1 MLAIVAFL
9 PILATLILML
19 AFNWPAKWCLMIS
32 WAMACI
38 LAPTLW
44 NVEII
49 DVVANSILG
58 VLSSLDVLIIIFGAI
73 LLMNTLKAS
82 GATAAINRG
91 FMNINPD
98 KRVQAVIIGF
108 AFCSFIEAA
117 AGFGTPAALAGPLM
131 VSLGFPP
138 MAAAVI
144 ALICDSVAVSFGA
157 VGTPVNQSIAILSDP
172 KATDYAIYAAHP
184 EKYNAAFGLWTA
196 IPHAIVGTFLPL
208 LVLLITTK
216 VFGKE
221 KSFKPALEAAPFAIF
236 AGLTLSVPML
246 LLAMF
251 MGHDF
256 ASLLA
261 SLISIGATV
270 VAAKVG
276 FLCPKKTW
284 DFGNKE
290 DWNPDWLS
298 TQKVAPPKESSMSI
312 LKAWTPYLLIA
323 VILVVTR
330 IPQLGVKALLNGT
343 STSNPLPGTYF
354 SINNILGRG
363 LTYTLKWAYLP
374 GTFFV
379 VVALITT
386 LLHGMKKKEVGTAFK
401 DTFKQISGAAIAI
414 IFGLALVKVMSFDP
428 DGTGTECISMMTEM
442 ANGLASLVNEFT
454 FIVISPFIGVLGSFV
469 SGSNTVSNTLF
480 TSLQYLTAEKVG
492 VATVFA
498 VAMQTVGGAIGH
510 ITCIHSAV
518 AASAT
523 LGISGKEGKLIKTN
537 FPAMLIY
544 ALGVIAVFL
553 VAHFVFGINPDPVVA
568 EEVVNVVA

>member
-1 MLAIVAFL
+1 MLAIIAFL

-32 WAMACI
+32 WVMSCI
-38 LAPTLW
+38 LAFTLW
-44 NVEII
+44 DVNVLNII
-49 DVVANSILG
+49 ATSVFG

-73 LLMNTLKAS
+73 LLMNTLKSS

-98 KRVQAVIIGF
+98 KRVQAIIIGF
-108 AFCSFIEAA
+108 AFCSFIESA

-144 ALICDSVAVSFGA
+144 ALICDSVSVSFGA
-157 VGTPVNQSIAILSDP
+157 VGTPVNQSIAILGEEI
-172 KATDYAIYAAHP
+172 ATGEYIS
-184 EKYNAAFGLWTA
+184 EFGLWTA
-196 IPHAIVGTFLPL
+196 IPHVVVGTFLPL

-261 SLISIGATV
+261 SLFSIGATV
-270 VAAKVG
+270 VAAKTG

-298 TQKVAPPKESSMSI
+298 TQKVAPPKESKMSLI
-312 LKAWTPYLLIA
+312 MAWTPYLLIA
-323 VILVVTR
+323 LILVATR
-330 IPQLGVKALLNGT
+330 IPQLGIKALLNGT
-343 STSNPLPGTYF
+343 SDAKPLTGTYF
-354 SINNILGRG
+354 SVDNILGVED
-363 LTYTLKWAYLP
+363 LNYMLKWAYLP

-379 VVALITT
+379 VVAIITFFM
-386 LLHGMKKKEVGTAFK
+386 HGMKKKEVVSAFT
-401 DTFKQISGAAIAI
+401 DTFKQIAGAAIAI

-428 DGTGTECISMMTEM
+428 DGDGAKLSMMAEM

-498 VAMQTVGGAIGH
+498 VSMQTVGGAIGS
-510 ITCIHSAV
+510 ITCINHAV

-544 ALGVIAVFL
+544 TVAVIAVFL
-553 VAHFVFGINPDPVVA
+553 VAHFIFGINPDPTTV
-568 EEVVNVVA
+568 

>member
-1 MLAIVAFL
+1 MEAIVAFL

-19 AFNWPAKWCLMIS
+19 VFNWPAKWCLLIS
-32 WAMACI
+32 WIMSSV
-38 LAPTLW
+38 LAFTMW
-44 NVEII
+44 DVEFI
-49 DVVANSILG
+49 DIAANSILG
-58 VLSSLDVLIIIFGAI
+58 VLSSLDVIIIIFGAI

-98 KRVQAVIIGF
+98 KRIQAVIIGF

-157 VGTPVNQSIAILSDP
+157 VGTPVNQSIAILNDP
-172 KATDYAIYAAHP
+172 SYTTYMADP
-184 EKYNAAFGLWTA
+184 ESYNAAFGLWTA
-196 IPHAIVGTFLPL
+196 IPHAIFGTFLPL
-208 LVLLITTK
+208 LVLMITTK
-216 VFGKE
+216 CFGKE
-221 KSFKPALEAAPFAIF
+221 KSFKPALKAAPFAIF
-236 AGLTLSVPML
+236 AGLSLTVPML
-246 LLAMF
+246 LLSMF
-251 MGHDF
+251 LGHDF
-256 ASLLA
+256 ASLIA
-261 SLISIGATV
+261 SLISIGTTV
-270 VAAKVG
+270 IAAKKG
-276 FLCPKKTW
+276 FLCPKDTW

-298 TQKVAPPKESSMSI
+298 TQKVAPPKESTMSLI
-312 LKAWTPYLLIA
+312 KAWIPYLLIA
-323 VILVVTR
+323 AILVITR
-330 IPQLGVKALLNGT
+330 IPQLGIKALLNGT
-343 STSNPLPGTYF
+343 AGTLPLTGTF
-354 SINNILGRG
+354 FTIDNILGRG
-363 LTYTLKWAYLP
+363 ISYTLKWAYLP
-374 GTFFV
+374 GTFFI

-386 LLHGMKKKEVGTAFK
+386 LIHGMKKKEVATAFK
-401 DTFKQISGAAIAI
+401 DTFNQVVGAAIAI
-414 IFGLALVKVMSFDP
+414 VFGLALVKVMSFDP
-428 DGTGTECISMMTEM
+428 DGAGEKLSMMAEM

-480 TSLQYLTAEKVG
+480 TSLQYLTAETVG
-492 VATVFA
+492 VSTVFA
-498 VAMQTVGGAIGH
+498 VAMQTVGGAIGN
-510 ITCIHSAV
+510 ITCINNAV

-544 ALGVIAVFL
+544 TVAVIAVFL
-553 VAHFVFGINPDPVVA
+553 VAHFLLGINPDPVVA
-568 EEVVNVVA
+568 DTVAEVVESVA